1 MGFEKRKSP
10 RQTVRV
16 TAMMAN
22 MDGGAIGLCKT
33 LDMSATGARLE
44 PKRQVQVPD
53 EFLLV
58 LSRDARIVRR
68 CKTVWRNGDQI
79 GVRFLTDEM
88 SKRVREISLQQPY
101 RGGMGR

>member
-10 RQTVRV
+10 RSVVRV

-22 MDGGAIGLCKT
+22 MDGTLLSLCKT

-44 PKRQVQVPD
+44 PKRQVEVPD

-58 LSRDARIVRR
+58 LSRDARIVRH
-68 CKTVWRNGDQI
+68 CKAVWRADGQI
-79 GVRFLTDEM
+79 GVRFLADEV

-101 RGGMGR
+101 RGGVGR